1 MKAAYR
7 WTQIAT
13 VSALLI
19 AGITTGHAEN
29 IPLSATFEQGQV
41 VTTVVSV
48 DAANHVV
55 VLKGPDDR
63 PVTLQLGEDAK
74 NLAQLKPGDTVKTV
88 VTRSVATMLDTEV
101 DKAPGKASEQNAEVR
116 AAQGNPHPGGYAYR
130 QVQVQLKIKHIDVEK
145 NQVTFEGPAGAQ
157 KVVDVLD
164 PKNQARLKDLKVDQS
179 VWVTYTDT
187 LEVTTQR

>member
-1 MKAAYR
+1 MNFAYT
-7 WTQIAT
+7 WTRACAVT
-13 VSALLI
+13 ALLI
-19 AGITTGHAEN
+19 AGMAVGHAEN
-29 IPLSATFEQGQV
+29 IPLSATFEEGQV

-48 DAANHVV
+48 DAANHLV
-55 VLKGPDDR
+55 VLKGPDGR
-63 PVTLQLGEDAK
+63 EVTLQLGEDAK
-74 NLAQLKPGDTVKTV
+74 NLGQLKPGDTVKTV

-101 DKAPGKASEQNAEVR
+101 DKAPAKATEQNAEVR
-116 AAQGNPHPGGYAYR
+116 AAEGSPHPGGAAYR

-157 KVVDVLD
+157 KVIDVLD